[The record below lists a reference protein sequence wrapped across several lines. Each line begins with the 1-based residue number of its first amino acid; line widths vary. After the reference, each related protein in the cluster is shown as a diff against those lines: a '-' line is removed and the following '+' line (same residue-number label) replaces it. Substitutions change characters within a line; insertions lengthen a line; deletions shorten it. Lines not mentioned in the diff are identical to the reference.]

1 MQRICHRLTFAG
13 MQASTFAV
21 VQETGVVF
29 VTAAAAAATGG
40 GGGGGGGRQNER
52 LVMSSMAGCQAVQS
66 CGQLV
71 QHEHLLRPPVV
82 TRVSF
87 LESYDSPA
95 TPRQRY
101 LARSYRSTRRLVM
114 KTPEMEK
121 KKN

>member
-1 MQRICHRLTFAG
+1 MQRICHRLAFAG
-13 MQASTFAV
+13 IQASAFAV
-21 VQETGVVF
+21 VQATGVVL
-29 VTAAAAAATGG
+29 VTAAAAAAAATGG
-40 GGGGGGGRQNER
+40 GGGKNET
-52 LVMSSMAGCQAVQS
+52 LVLSSMAGCQAVQS

-101 LARSYRSTRRLVM
+101 LARSYRSTRGLVM